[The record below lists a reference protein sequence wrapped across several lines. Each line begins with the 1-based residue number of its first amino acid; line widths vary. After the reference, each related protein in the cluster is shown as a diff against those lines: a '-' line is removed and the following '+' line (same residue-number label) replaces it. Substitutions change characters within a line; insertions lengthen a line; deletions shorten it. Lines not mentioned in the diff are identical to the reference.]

1 LPDSAN
7 VFNDSPIEE
16 PMAIAQTPLESDLRD
31 PRGGRRELGSL
42 LWLCGW
48 GGLTAV
54 ALIILAITTQTEA
67 ANERLR
73 RTFAINDS
81 SAIAR
86 MPPRVSQLESE
97 TQLLA
102 AQVRALIV
110 ERDRLAGRIALLE
123 SSIDDLT
130 GTVKKQAAAQAAA
143 TTAALTAKATPPAA
157 GGPAATPS
165 VPSNP
170 VAGSVTTATITGS
183 IAAAAPPP
191 KADTATT
198 QSLPLPQAR
207 VAAAPAADADSLPTK
222 QSEFG
227 LDLGGGATVDNIRQ
241 RWTTVKANFGP
252 LLSGMYPLAV
262 RDPRP
267 ASTGY
272 RLVVGPLPNSVA
284 AAGLCTH
291 FTAARTACKAVKF
304 DGEQVTQ
311 P

>member
-1 LPDSAN
+1 
-7 VFNDSPIEE
+7 
-16 PMAIAQTPLESDLRD
+16 MAIEQTPLESDLRD
-31 PRGGRRELGSL
+31 PRRRHRELNSL

-54 ALIILAITTQTEA
+54 ALTILAITTQTET

-73 RTFAINDS
+73 RIFAINES

-102 AQVRALIV
+102 AQIRGLIV
-110 ERDRLAGRIALLE
+110 ERDRLVGRIALLE
-123 SSIDDLT
+123 SSLDDLT

-143 TTAALTAKATPPAA
+143 TTAALAAKATPPA
-157 GGPAATPS
+157 PAAPTTAA
-165 VPSNP
+165 PSNP
-170 VAGSVTTATITGS
+170 GGATTGSTTGS
-183 IAAAAPPP
+183 IAAATPPS
-191 KADTATT
+191 KADTVTT
-198 QSLPLPQAR
+198 QSIPLPQAR

-227 LDLGGGATVDNIRQ
+227 LDLGGGATIDNVRQ
-241 RWTTVKANFGP
+241 RWTTVKAHFGP

-284 AAGLCTH
+284 AAGLCAH
-291 FTAARTACKAVKF
+291 FAAARTACKAVRF
-304 DGEQVTQ
+304 DGEQITQ

>member
-1 LPDSAN
+1 
-7 VFNDSPIEE
+7 
-16 PMAIAQTPLESDLRD
+16 MAIEQTPLESDLRD
-31 PRGGRRELGSL
+31 PRRRHRELNSL

-54 ALIILAITTQTEA
+54 ALTILAITTQTET

-73 RTFAINDS
+73 RIFAINES

-102 AQVRALIV
+102 AQIRGLIV
-110 ERDRLAGRIALLE
+110 ERDRLVGRIALLE
-123 SSIDDLT
+123 SSLDDLT

-143 TTAALTAKATPPAA
+143 TTAALAAKATPPA
-157 GGPAATPS
+157 PAAPTTAA
-165 VPSNP
+165 PSNP
-170 VAGSVTTATITGS
+170 GGATTGSTTGS
-183 IAAAAPPP
+183 IAAATPPS
-191 KADTATT
+191 KADTVTT
-198 QSLPLPQAR
+198 QSIPLSQAR
-207 VAAAPAADADSLPTK
+207 VAAAPAADADSLPAK

-227 LDLGGGATVDNIRQ
+227 LDLGGGATIDNVRQ
-241 RWTTVKANFGP
+241 RWTTVKAHFGP

-284 AAGLCTH
+284 AAGLCAH
-291 FTAARTACKAVKF
+291 FAAARTACKAVRF
-304 DGEQVTQ
+304 DGEQITQ